1 VNRFFS
7 LQGKIE
13 MNYRKDYSVRSGL
26 ITLLSA
32 TALLL
37 GCSDSNEG
45 KITQSSDSATPPAVE
60 TEVNPFFVEW
70 DTPYG
75 IPPFDSIKDEHYKP
89 AVEAAI
95 AGLMQEIAVIR
106 DNPEPATFENTI
118 EALETSGSAVDKVFG
133 VFRNITNT
141 DTNDALLEMETE
153 FYPQLTRVKDSIFL
167 DDAIFQRV
175 KTVYDQRDSLQLDQQ
190 KARLLELQYRD
201 FVRRGA
207 ALEEAAKV
215 RIKEI
220 NSRLS
225 ELTTAF
231 GQNLLAET
239 KSFELVV
246 TDEADLAG
254 LSDSLKGSAKSAAKE
269 KGRPDAWIFGLN
281 RSVYEAFMTFA
292 DNRELRRQLF
302 NGYRNR
308 AANGGATDNGDIITE
323 IVKLRAEAAE
333 LRGHESHAAFQLET
347 RMAKTPENALEF
359 LGKVWEPGLER
370 AREEQLEMQAIV
382 EAEGHD
388 FLIEGHDWW
397 YYAEKLRQQKYAID
411 DSEVRPY
418 FQMENVREGAFHV
431 ANKLFGVTF
440 EPLNDVPKWNP
451 QVQPYLALD
460 ADGNHLGVFMLDYY
474 ARDSKRGG
482 AWMSTYRDTSNIN
495 GNDVRPIVTNNLNL
509 MTPAEG
515 EPTLM
520 SFDEVTTLFHE
531 FGHGLHG
538 LMTKQH
544 YSRFS
549 GTSGSPRDYTEFP
562 AQFMEHYAAEPEVL
576 QIFARNYQNGKVI
589 PAALVEKIRMA
600 RTHNQGFKTTEY
612 VAASLLDMNWHN
624 LNSNDA
630 ASAESARDFEV
641 KVLDE
646 YGKINQIEP
655 RYRSAYF
662 SHIFAGGYSAGYYA
676 YLWSEILDSDGFEAF
691 KEAGNIYDPEL
702 AKRLKENI
710 YEAGGKEEAD
720 VLYRKFRGKD
730 PSIGPLLRNR
740 GFPVTDIGP

>member
-1 VNRFFS
+1 
-7 LQGKIE
+7 
-13 MNYRKDYSVRSGL
+13 ML
-26 ITLLSA
+26 ILLS
-32 TALLL
+32 TALLW
-37 GCSDSNEG
+37 GCSDS
-45 KITQSSDSATPPAVE
+45 SDKTTAKTTDAVDQPPAV

-75 IPPFDSIKDEHYKP
+75 IPPFDLIKDEHYRP
-89 AVEAAI
+89 AVAAGFAELMTEIEAI
-95 AGLMQEIAVIR
+95 KT
-106 DNPEPATFENTI
+106 NPEPPTFENTI
-118 EALETSGSAVDKVFG
+118 EALETSGSAVTKVFK
-133 VFRNITNT
+133 VFKNISNT
-141 DTNDALLEMETE
+141 DTNDAILEMETE
-153 FYPQLTRVKDSIFL
+153 FYPERTRVNDSINL

-175 KTVYDQRDSLQLDQQ
+175 KAVYDQRESLGLDEQQ
-190 KARLLELQYRD
+190 ARLLELKYRD
-201 FVRRGA
+201 FIRRGA
-207 ALEEAAKV
+207 ALDEGAKT
-215 RIKEI
+215 RMKEI
-220 NSRLS
+220 NARLS

-231 GQNLLAET
+231 GQNLLTET

-254 LSDSLKGSAKSAAKE
+254 LSDSLKGSAKSVAKS
-269 KGRPDAWIFGLN
+269 KGQPEAWIFGLN

-292 DNRELRRQLF
+292 DNRDLRRQLF
-302 NGYRNR
+302 DGYRNR
-308 AANGGATDNGDIITE
+308 AANGGATDNGDLITE
-323 IVKLRAEAAE
+323 IAKLRAEAAE
-333 LRGHESHAAFQLET
+333 LRGYESHAAFQLEP
-347 RMAKTPENALEF
+347 RMAKTPENALDF
-359 LGKVWEPGLER
+359 LGKVWDPGLAR
-370 AREEQLEMQAIV
+370 ARQEQIEMQAIV

-388 FLIEGHDWW
+388 FIIEGHDWW
-397 YYAEKLRQQKYAID
+397 YYAEKLRQQKYALD
-411 DSEVRPY
+411 DSEIRPY
-418 FQMENVREGAFHV
+418 FLMENVREGAFYV
-431 ANKLFGVTF
+431 ANQLFGVTF

-482 AWMSTYRDTSNIN
+482 AWMSNYRDATNIN
-495 GNDVRPIVTNNLNL
+495 GDDTRPIVTNNLNL

-538 LMTKQH
+538 LMTRQN
-544 YSRFS
+544 YARFS

-576 QIFARNYQNGKVI
+576 EVFAKNYETGEVI
-589 PAALVEKIRMA
+589 PLELVEKIRKA

-624 LNSNDA
+624 LSSNDA
-630 ASAESARDFEV
+630 TSAESARDFEV
-641 KVLDE
+641 TVLNK
-646 YGKINQIEP
+646 YGKIGQIEP

-691 KEAGNIYDPEL
+691 KETGDIFNPEL
-702 AKRLKENI
+702 AKRLKENV

-720 VLYRKFRGKD
+720 ILYRKFRGKD
-730 PSIGPLLRNR
+730 PSIDPLLRNR
-740 GFPVTDIGP
+740 GFPVGTAGS

>member
-1 VNRFFS
+1 M
-7 LQGKIE
+7 K
-13 MNYRKDYSVRSGL
+13 YRRVHTVRNGL
-26 ITLLSA
+26 LTMLSA
-32 TALLL
+32 TALLW

-45 KITQSSDSATPPAVE
+45 NIAQSPEAAEPPAEV

-89 AVEAAI
+89 AVDAAI
-95 AGLMQEIAVIR
+95 AELLEEIEVIR
-106 DNPEPATFENTI
+106 TNPEPASFANTI
-118 EALETSGSAVDKVFG
+118 EALEISGGAVNKVFG
-133 VFRNITNT
+133 VFGNITNT

-153 FYPQLTRVKDSIFL
+153 FYPERTRVNDSIIL

-175 KTVYDQRDSLQLDQQ
+175 KTVYEQRDSLELDEQQ
-190 KARLLELQYRD
+190 ARLLELKYRD
-201 FVRRGA
+201 FVRSGA
-207 ALEEAAKV
+207 AMDEQSKT
-215 RIKEI
+215 RMKEI
-220 NSRLS
+220 NARLS

-239 KSFELVV
+239 KGFELVV
-246 TDEADLAG
+246 TDEANLSG
-254 LSDSLKGSAKSAAKE
+254 LSDSLKGSAKSAAKS
-269 KGRPDAWIFGLN
+269 KGQPDAWIFGLN

-292 DNRELRRQLF
+292 DNRDLRRQLF

-308 AANGGATDNGDIITE
+308 AANGGATDNGDLITE
-323 IVKLRAEAAE
+323 MAKLRAEAAE
-333 LRGHESHAAFQLET
+333 LRGYKSHAAFQLET
-347 RMAKTPENALEF
+347 RMAKTPENALDF
-359 LGKVWEPGLER
+359 LGKVWEPGLAKAE
-370 AREEQLEMQAIV
+370 EEQLAMQAIV
-382 EAEGHD
+382 EAEGHN
-388 FLIEGHDWW
+388 FIIEGHDWW
-397 YYAEKLRQQKYAID
+397 YYAEKLRQQKYAIN

-418 FQMENVREGAFHV
+418 FQLDNVRKGAFHV

-451 QVQPYLALD
+451 GVQPYVALD

-482 AWMSTYRDTSNIN
+482 AWMSNYRQATNIN
-495 GNDVRPIVTNNLNL
+495 GNDIRPIVTNNLNL

-515 EPTLM
+515 EPTLL

-538 LMTKQH
+538 LMTKQN
-544 YSRFS
+544 YARFS
-549 GTSGSPRDYTEFP
+549 GTGGPRDYTEFP

-576 QIFARNYQNGKVI
+576 AIYAKNYETGEVI
-589 PAALVEKIRMA
+589 PAELVEKIRKA

-624 LNSNDA
+624 LAANDA
-630 ASAESARDFEV
+630 TSVESARDYE
-641 KVLDE
+641 LNLLSE
-646 YGKINQIEP
+646 YGKPDLIEP

-691 KEAGNIYDPEL
+691 KETGNIYDPEL
-702 AKRLKENI
+702 AERLKENI
-710 YEAGGKEEAD
+710 YEAGGKEDAD
-720 VLYRKFRGKD
+720 VLYRKFRGND
-730 PSIGPLLRNR
+730 PSINPLLRNR
-740 GFPVTDIGP
+740 GFPVTEMGS